1 MVEIAGINPPGG
13 RDSRISPT
21 HNFREHRRVNYF
33 CARSIFC
40 SPISSFARLKYFLSP
55 SLSSF
60 FFLTWKVWREKE
72 GRNWRF
78 HRGVRGRNICNIFT
92 KGIFLKRLFFWYRW
106 CKLSRNQRDL
116 HVEGKSNFQGR
127 VREKVIRDLFLPL
140 EIQIGGHC

>member
-1 MVEIAGINPPGG
+1 MEIAGINPPGG

-78 HRGVRGRNICNIFT
+78 HRGVRGTIEAGIFVIFSRKEYFWNVFSSDIVRASCREI
-92 KGIFLKRLFFWYRW
+92 KGICTLKE
-106 CKLSRNQRDL
+106 NQIF
-116 HVEGKSNFQGR
+116 K
-127 VREKVIRDLFLPL
+127 
-140 EIQIGGHC
+140 GG